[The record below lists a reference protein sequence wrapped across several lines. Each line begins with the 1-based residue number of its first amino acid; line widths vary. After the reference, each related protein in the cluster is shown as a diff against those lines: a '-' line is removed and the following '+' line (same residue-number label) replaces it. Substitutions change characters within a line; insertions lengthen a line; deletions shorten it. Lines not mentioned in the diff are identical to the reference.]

1 MKKKLEAE
9 LVSIAHRILQLKNKS
24 DLLQLH
30 KEAQNLYE
38 KLSLLKF
45 VEENFA
51 DAKPTIG
58 YAEIEAQ
65 IETTFDKEDKT
76 ETADVPECKTEKRN
90 RG

>member
-9 LVSIAHRILQLKNKS
+9 LISIAHRILQLKNKS
-24 DLLQLH
+24 DLMQLH
-30 KEAQNLYE
+30 KEAQHLYE

-58 YAEIEAQ
+58 YAEI
-65 IETTFDKEDKT
+65 
-76 ETADVPECKTEKRN
+76 
-90 RG
+90 